1 MSGVE
6 CKLPVN
12 TQDNAEAGIQS
23 LKQET
28 ISTWDEMLDK
38 SKLITIAYSNDS
50 SKSRSKGVLSDAVSI
65 VPSDNQMS
73 CKAMRIEYAAHN
85 YGIQ

>member
-1 MSGVE
+1 
-6 CKLPVN
+6 
-12 TQDNAEAGIQS
+12 

-50 SKSRSKGVLSDAVSI
+50 SKSRSKGVLPDAVSI
-65 VPSDNQMS
+65 VPSD
-73 CKAMRIEYAAHN
+73 I
-85 YGIQ
+85 